1 MSSTRVSMS
10 IIASQQVMTPNAEE
24 RREQAPRLLVGSYA
38 SWRPR
43 MDVWLEKGGA
53 SGVHKKEMSEER
65 WKIADAS
72 VQAWEEEAEADA
84 WSALSLGAPAVPA
97 SSVADSSSM
106 PPPDASRHLL
116 WANCLM
122 LSRTVAR

>member
-1 MSSTRVSMS
+1 MS

-43 MDVWLEKGGA
+43 MDVWLEKAGA

-84 WSALSLGAPAVPA
+84 WSALSLGAPAA
-97 SSVADSSSM
+97 SAFSAADSSSL
-106 PPPDASRHLL
+106 PPLDAKSLPSVGK
-116 WANCLM
+116 
-122 LSRTVAR
+122 LSDAVKES